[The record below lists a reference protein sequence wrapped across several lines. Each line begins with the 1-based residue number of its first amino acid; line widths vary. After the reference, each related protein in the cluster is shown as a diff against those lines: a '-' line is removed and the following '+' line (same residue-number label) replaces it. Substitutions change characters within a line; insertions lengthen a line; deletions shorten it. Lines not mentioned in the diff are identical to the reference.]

1 MSSIAIAAVRA
12 LHQELRLHPKPGLV
26 SLQDNGAHADM
37 TPALF
42 FRSLFSL
49 RRYFAAI
56 AAAGRAGAGFE
67 ALQALG
73 LAAEARMLRATGGVN
88 THRGAIFNLG
98 LLAAAAGACLTADAD
113 TLCHTVGARWGEAIL
128 RQATDLPAYASHG
141 AWAAQ
146 RHGIR
151 GARWQAAQ
159 GFPALRQQGL
169 PAYRAALR
177 DTGEPHRAALAAFFA
192 LMAHLDDSN
201 LVWRGGLAGL
211 HFAQAEAAAFLGR
224 GGVLQEDWQA
234 QAQGIH
240 QRMVA
245 RRLSPGG
252 SADLLAALLLLV
264 ALEPS

>member
-1 MSSIAIAAVRA
+1 
-12 LHQELRLHPKPGLV
+12 
-26 SLQDNGAHADM
+26 
-37 TPALF
+37 
-42 FRSLFSL
+42 
-49 RRYFAAI
+49 
-56 AAAGRAGAGFE
+56 
-67 ALQALG
+67 
-73 LAAEARMLRATGGVN
+73 VN

-98 LLAAAAGACLTADAD
+98 LLAAAAGATPTADAE
-113 TLCHTVGARWGEAIL
+113 TICRAVAARWGEAIL
-128 RQATDLPAYASHG
+128 HTAAPASADESHG
-141 AWAAQ
+141 AWVAR

-169 PAYRAALR
+169 PAYRTALR
-177 DTGEPHRAALAAFFA
+177 DTGEPRRAALSAFFA
-192 LMAHLDDSN
+192 IMAHLEDSN

-211 HFAQAEAAAFLGR
+211 HFAQAEAAGFLSR
-224 GGVLQEDWQA
+224 GGVTQEDWEA
-234 QAQGIH
+234 QAEGIH